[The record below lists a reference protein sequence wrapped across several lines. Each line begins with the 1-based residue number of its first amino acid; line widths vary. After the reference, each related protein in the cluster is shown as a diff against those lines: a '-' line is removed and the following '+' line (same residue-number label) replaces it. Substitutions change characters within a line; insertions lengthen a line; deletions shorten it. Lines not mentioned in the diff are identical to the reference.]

1 MLNRGRISGRWIDYE
16 ALIIGAVGGK
26 SEQAV
31 EAETACLWSSYAER
45 DKDVSELAAIAQ
57 QMSADNRA
65 ERIPV
70 FVGTDTASQ
79 TRWVAEL
86 RADPRDAD
94 GWILGVGSSIA
105 DDIVL
110 KGETGV
116 IYIAMKDVN
125 LSQIQIPE
133 CSVIGIK
140 KSTHGYA

>member
-1 MLNRGRISGRWIDYE
+1 LDRLRGFDNR
-16 ALIIGAVGGK
+16 AVGGK

-94 GWILGVGSSIA
+94 GWILASGRA
-105 DDIVL
+105 
-110 KGETGV
+110 
-116 IYIAMKDVN
+116 
-125 LSQIQIPE
+125 
-133 CSVIGIK
+133 
-140 KSTHGYA
+140 